1 MKIAVDISQIVF
13 EGTGVG
19 RYTKNLIN
27 AFCTYETGHDYTFFC
42 SSLRRTMPESIKALI
57 EKKHRLVQLKL
68 PSTFLSFLW
77 NQLHQVPIEL
87 FIGKHDVVISSDW
100 TQPPTSAKK
109 ITIVHDL
116 IAYKYPNELHP
127 KTEFFFRN
135 LTISPNIVKT
145 QKRRLN
151 WVKKEVDSIVVDS
164 QATKDDLI
172 EVLNISQDKIHVIY
186 PAIEIKEPSV
196 KQQRAVIQ
204 KYKLHQPFVLSVG
217 KVEPRKNLPRLIE
230 AFDKL
235 EKDDIDLVIV
245 GTTGWDQQLTDGVKP
260 NIKYLGYVPDED
272 LYALYSRAL
281 CFIMPSL
288 YEGFGYPLVEAMRN
302 WCPVGAS
309 NVSSMKEIV
318 KDVGILFDPLST
330 QSITRGLKQL
340 IENSDLRR
348 TLARKGR
355 KRSKDFSLERFTRE
369 FMRVINS

>member
-77 NQLHQVPIEL
+77 NQLHQVPIDL
-87 FIGKHDVVISSDW
+87 FI
-100 TQPPTSAKK
+100 
-109 ITIVHDL
+109 
-116 IAYKYPNELHP
+116 YKYPNELHP

-204 KYKLHQPFVLSVG
+204 
-217 KVEPRKNLPRLIE
+217 
-230 AFDKL
+230 
-235 EKDDIDLVIV
+235 
-245 GTTGWDQQLTDGVKP
+245 
-260 NIKYLGYVPDED
+260 
-272 LYALYSRAL
+272 
-281 CFIMPSL
+281 
-288 YEGFGYPLVEAMRN
+288 
-302 WCPVGAS
+302 
-309 NVSSMKEIV
+309 
-318 KDVGILFDPLST
+318 
-330 QSITRGLKQL
+330 
-340 IENSDLRR
+340 
-348 TLARKGR
+348 
-355 KRSKDFSLERFTRE
+355 
-369 FMRVINS
+369 